1 MKKITIKQHA
11 NVDTRTMTSLPTEEE
26 LLKINKDHISD
37 VSRSIDVVIEH
48 LINRAL
54 THDIDKLYD
63 VEGFLRDMTET
74 WNNKTD
80 FTSLPWYQ
88 KHKNEDHH
96 RVDWDE
102 NFDKITLE
110 DIIENTIDKAVA
122 TASRQGHLTDED
134 VYKIADTID
143 SASLKLGLI
152 NTLLGIKGRI
162 EITN

>member
-1 MKKITIKQHA
+1 MRKITIKQHA
-11 NVDTRTMTSLPTEEE
+11 NADTRTMTSLPTEEE
-26 LLKINKDHISD
+26 LLKINEDHISD
-37 VSRSIDVVIEH
+37 VARSIDVVIEH

-54 THDIDKLYD
+54 THDIDKLFD
-63 VEGFLRDMTET
+63 VKGFLRDMTET

-102 NFDKITLE
+102 NFAEITLE
-110 DIIENTIDKAVA
+110 DIIENTIDKAVT

-143 SASLKLGLI
+143 SGSLKLGLI
-152 NTLLGIKGRI
+152 NTLLGVKGRI